1 MSFQHQEFSNI
12 STYSFAKAIQIRNG
26 SDGALVSM
34 LEGQSPDLSSGWLS
48 TESVRLSRKI
58 IVISWF

>member
-12 STYSFAKAIQIRNG
+12 STYCFAKAIQIRNG

-34 LEGQSPDLSSGWLS
+34 QEGQSLDLSSGWLS
-48 TESVRLSRKI
+48 TESRLGREIKT
-58 IVISWF
+58 W

>member
-12 STYSFAKAIQIRNG
+12 STYRFAKAIQIRNG

-34 LEGQSPDLSSGWLS
+34 QEGQSLDLSSGWLS

>member
-12 STYSFAKAIQIRNG
+12 STYHFAKAIQIRNG

-34 LEGQSPDLSSGWLS
+34 LDGQSPDLSSGWLS
-48 TESVRLSRKI
+48 KESRLGREIKT
-58 IVISWF
+58 W

>member
-12 STYSFAKAIQIRNG
+12 STYCFAKAIQIRNG

-48 TESVRLSRKI
+48 TESRLGREIKT
-58 IVISWF
+58 W